1 MFIDSAKIYVRGGRG
16 GKGCSSLYRDKYTRK
31 GIPDG
36 GRGGKGSDIIIKAD
50 RNLYTLLDFQYNRHF
65 FGLKGGNGS
74 SKNKKGK
81 NALSV
86 IIRVPCGTVI
96 KDAKTDCVLRDL
108 DKDQEEV
115 IAVYG
120 ACGGL
125 GNHHGKVA
133 TDGSPGEEKELIL
146 DLKLIADV
154 GVVGFP
160 NVGKSTLI
168 SNISNAHP
176 KIAAYPFTTK
186 SPVLGVVTDKSPH
199 QSLRCGDKEGSFVI
213 ADIPGL
219 IEGSFRGKGLGDKFL
234 RHIER
239 TKILLHLIDMSGSQ
253 GRDPI
258 EDYRTIN
265 KELKNYSKVNP
276 ASARSDGVDKKSQI
290 IAANKMDL
298 EGASQNLERFKKLI
312 KKKIYPISALRKEG
326 LEELLEAIRKRL

>member
-1 MFIDSAKIYVRGGRG
+1 MFIDQAKIYVKAGSG
-16 GKGCSSLYRDKYTRK
+16 GKGCSSLYRDKYTRR

-36 GRGGKGSDIIIKAD
+36 GKGGKGSDIVIRAD
-50 RNLYTLLDFQYNRHF
+50 RNLHTLLDFQYNRHF

-81 NALSV
+81 GSPSV

-96 KDAKTDCVLRDL
+96 KDSKTGCALRDL
-108 DKDQEEV
+108 NKDQEEV
-115 IAVYG
+115 IITYG
-120 ACGGL
+120 GRGGS
-125 GNHHGKVA
+125 GNQHGRLA
-133 TDGSPGEEKELIL
+133 TAGSPGEEKELIL

-186 SPVLGVVTDKSPH
+186 SPVLGVVTD
-199 QSLRCGDKEGSFVI
+199 EGNSFVM

-219 IEGSFRGKGLGDKFL
+219 IEGSSQGRGLGDKFL

-239 TKILLHLIDMSGSQ
+239 TKILLHLIDMSGSEA
-253 GRDPI
+253 RDPI

-265 KELKNYSKVNP
+265 KELKNYSKEVNP
-276 ASARSDGVDKKSQI
+276 ASAGRDGVDKKSQI

-326 LEELLEAIRKRL
+326 LEELIEAIRKRL